1 MLPLFHGSTAV
12 IANSKEYE
20 NVVRGSVIF
29 ILAKYLQK
37 YSWTCLERR
46 LLNDG
51 RVLPF
56 LKCAVVSLSVYFVV
70 VIWITKCVSL
80 VRTNESLCAK
90 VLFSIA
96 VVTKVTPLKPCDMIV
111 LTELEKETN
120 LIPSDS
126 RAHNN
131 SRLCRYLT
139 HAHSHIH
146 RVVAAMDSCF
156 SSAWHNRWT
165 PVESFRTRLWPCRG
179 RTAMPCR
186 WALRNGELSRISG
199 WYGCAHGLGL
209 SQAVSWC
216 RYVTCFWVFREKET
230 FFALSLQA
238 KKMKW
243 ESQDHVNVDWEIMR
257 NSQFVRLRLVPHFP
271 PGWLSE
277 QNWWARLVKIAAR
290 RERQDACHLPRRWR
304 RFLRVL
310 AYFAP

>member
-1 MLPLFHGSTAV
+1 M
-12 IANSKEYE
+12 
-20 NVVRGSVIF
+20 
-29 ILAKYLQK
+29 
-37 YSWTCLERR
+37 
-46 LLNDG
+46 
-51 RVLPF
+51 
-56 LKCAVVSLSVYFVV
+56 

-80 VRTNESLCAK
+80 VRTKESLCGK

-111 LTELEKETN
+111 MTEREKETN

-126 RAHNN
+126 RAHTN
-131 SRLCRYLT
+131 SRLGRYLT

-165 PVESFRTRLWPCRG
+165 PVQSFRTRLWPCRG
-179 RTAMPCR
+179 PTAMPCR
-186 WALRNGELSRISG
+186 WALRKGELSRISG
-199 WYGCAHGLGL
+199 WYGCAHGLGT
-209 SQAVSWC
+209 SQAVGWC

-230 FFALSLQA
+230 FFVLSLQA
-238 KKMKW
+238 KKLKW
-243 ESQDHVNVDWEIMR
+243 ESWDHVNVDWEIMR

-271 PGWLSE
+271 QGWLSE
-277 QNWWARLVKIAAR
+277 RNSWARLVKIAAR

>member
-12 IANSKEYE
+12 IANSMEYE

-111 LTELEKETN
+111 MTEREKETN

-126 RAHNN
+126 RAHTN
-131 SRLCRYLT
+131 SRPVSYTHLT
-139 HAHSHIH
+139 
-146 RVVAAMDSCF
+146 
-156 SSAWHNRWT
+156 
-165 PVESFRTRLWPCRG
+165 
-179 RTAMPCR
+179 
-186 WALRNGELSRISG
+186 
-199 WYGCAHGLGL
+199 
-209 SQAVSWC
+209 
-216 RYVTCFWVFREKET
+216 
-230 FFALSLQA
+230 
-238 KKMKW
+238 
-243 ESQDHVNVDWEIMR
+243 
-257 NSQFVRLRLVPHFP
+257 
-271 PGWLSE
+271 
-277 QNWWARLVKIAAR
+277 
-290 RERQDACHLPRRWR
+290 LPTKR
-304 RFLRVL
+304 
-310 AYFAP
+310 

>member
-1 MLPLFHGSTAV
+1 
-12 IANSKEYE
+12 
-20 NVVRGSVIF
+20 
-29 ILAKYLQK
+29 
-37 YSWTCLERR
+37 
-46 LLNDG
+46 
-51 RVLPF
+51 
-56 LKCAVVSLSVYFVV
+56 
-70 VIWITKCVSL
+70 
-80 VRTNESLCAK
+80 
-90 VLFSIA
+90 
-96 VVTKVTPLKPCDMIV
+96 MIV

-126 RAHNN
+126 RAHTN

-139 HAHSHIH
+139 YAHSHIH

-186 WALRNGELSRISG
+186 WALRKGELSRISG

-238 KKMKW
+238 TKMKW
-243 ESQDHVNVDWEIMR
+243 ESWDHVNVDWEIMR

-271 PGWLSE
+271 QGWLSE
-277 QNWWARLVKIAAR
+277 RNSWARLVKIAAR